1 MRKLAIGTFF
11 AFATLMASQSPAL
24 ATEPATQGCVGQDMS
39 HYARYGFT
47 VFGQP
52 VEPGDGFGHFHY
64 YFAQVVFHGMGEPL
78 RIHMSG
84 QVPPGA
90 LDVYA
95 CDDDLGA
102 D

>member
-1 MRKLAIGTFF
+1 MRKIAVAALVLVS
-11 AFATLMASQSPAL
+11 TLVALPSTAL
-24 ATEPATQGCVGQDMS
+24 ADQPATPGCVGDDMS

-52 VEPGDGFGHFHY
+52 VEPRDGFGHFHH

-78 RIHMSG
+78 QIHMSG
-84 QVPPGA
+84 LVPPAA

-95 CDDDLGA
+95 CGDAIAG
-102 D
+102 